1 MQKIFIGRKQEVDL
15 LKKAFKPV
23 NIPTRSLLFIVGPS
37 GIGKTALS
45 KKVLEELRKESNIIT
60 IYIDFGRTY
69 SNLQEALQDLVRG
82 FEKHVLDYK
91 SAFEK
96 FMEKLRSMKNKIS
109 EISTPIVSLRPFEE
123 QPPPLQFFQD
133 LIDSFVNELSECGYL
148 ATIVIDEL
156 QNFLRFTNWSAWGL
170 VKFFMSQQEKQGNV
184 QFVFTTSDYIFRKRI
199 LSDRIPVEYIDTFYL
214 GEMTKEDS
222 IELLEEIMKRAS
234 INKNIE
240 HKMIEN
246 IVDQIGGVPALL
258 YNLIN
263 YSVKYEM
270 SINDVLRYFEKRVYE
285 DLVEKLKA
293 IRKST
298 IIDHGTYYED
308 AGWSKVKNYLVKLA
322 DSPISISE
330 INMDIFSEIDK
341 LVDSNILQY
350 ACKEYLGIYKWNKE
364 KSGGMCYL
372 DVIAPSNRLYYRALK
387 DYVSKNF
394 GA

>member
-1 MQKIFIGRKQEVDL
+1 
-15 LKKAFKPV
+15 
-23 NIPTRSLLFIVGPS
+23 
-37 GIGKTALS
+37 
-45 KKVLEELRKESNIIT
+45 
-60 IYIDFGRTY
+60 
-69 SNLQEALQDLVRG
+69 
-82 FEKHVLDYK
+82 
-91 SAFEK
+91 
-96 FMEKLRSMKNKIS
+96 
-109 EISTPIVSLRPFEE
+109 
-123 QPPPLQFFQD
+123 
-133 LIDSFVNELSECGYL
+133 
-148 ATIVIDEL
+148 
-156 QNFLRFTNWSAWGL
+156 
-170 VKFFMSQQEKQGNV
+170 
-184 QFVFTTSDYIFRKRI
+184 
-199 LSDRIPVEYIDTFYL
+199 
-214 GEMTKEDS
+214 
-222 IELLEEIMKRAS
+222 
-234 INKNIE
+234 
-240 HKMIEN
+240 
-246 IVDQIGGVPALL
+246 
-258 YNLIN
+258 
-263 YSVKYEM
+263 M